1 MAEISLTGDQMLTV
15 LETVAR
21 QGPLSAADVARLC
34 DINRTVA
41 HRLLVT
47 LAQRAYVRRDE
58 EGYRVG
64 PAALLLAQS
73 ADFDLRRLARPIMQR
88 LAEDTGETVVM
99 HAIDDAEAVV
109 IDQALAQ
116 RHLVRVE
123 HRPGSRHPLHQGA
136 SGWSLLAFQSGKFI
150 DRVLKID
157 DPVGAVSVHG
167 VSGAW
172 GTISYAFFRLGGF
185 DMKVLMAQV
194 VGVAVAFVWA
204 FGCALILFLIIKY
217 TIGLRVSREEELR
230 GLDIPEHGMEAYSG
244 FQIFTSV

>member
-99 HAIDDAEAVV
+99 HAIDDTEAVV

-136 SGWSLLAFQSGKFI
+136 SGWSLLAFQGGKFI
-150 DRVLKID
+150 DRVLKKTGDAAIRRRVEQVRAD
-157 DPVGAVSVHG
+157 GYAISHDELQQGVHG
-167 VSGAW
+167 VAVPIVDRDGRCQYSLAILVPSTRATHLQSLVEPLSAAARLISGSAA
-172 GTISYAFFRLGGF
+172 G
-185 DMKVLMAQV
+185 
-194 VGVAVAFVWA
+194 
-204 FGCALILFLIIKY
+204 
-217 TIGLRVSREEELR
+217 
-230 GLDIPEHGMEAYSG
+230 
-244 FQIFTSV
+244 